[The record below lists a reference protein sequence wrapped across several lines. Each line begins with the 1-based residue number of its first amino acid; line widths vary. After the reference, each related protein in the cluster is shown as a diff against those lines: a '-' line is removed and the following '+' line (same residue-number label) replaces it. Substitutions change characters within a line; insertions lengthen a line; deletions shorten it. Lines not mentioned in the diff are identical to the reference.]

1 MKVYSG
7 PVFQACSMVNSKGP
21 GRKTIHPKRQNAA
34 QLSSLYKTGDA
45 DDRGYE
51 SRTRTVWSRCNGA
64 SDTPTKTMQSLLFR
78 WLHHQPSERLKDETL
93 STSAEWMLDHGTK
106 TKCSWR
112 QCREFERAVVG
123 EHEDYSDKLTES
135 TAQYLALR
143 VVHLGPHKCVAN
155 QP

>member
-1 MKVYSG
+1 MKVYGG
-7 PVFQACSMVNSKGP
+7 PGFQACSMVNSKGP

-78 WLHHQPSERLKDETL
+78 WLHHQPSERLKDEIFINV
-93 STSAEWMLDHGTK
+93 SRMDAGSRYK
-106 TKCSWR
+106 N
-112 QCREFERAVVG
+112 QVF
-123 EHEDYSDKLTES
+123 
-135 TAQYLALR
+135 LAT
-143 VVHLGPHKCVAN
+143 V
-155 QP
+155 